1 MATAAKQ
8 APKTAKRPQKFS
20 TRNDIP
26 ERVRNTMIE
35 LLNEQL
41 ANTFDLYSQTKQA
54 HWSVKGM
61 HFIELHLLFDTLAE
75 GVLPFV
81 DTIAERA
88 VALGG
93 LAKGT
98 ARMAAKNSTLGEFPE
113 DVTLDKQVVELL
125 AERYAQYGA
134 SVREAI
140 EKADEAEDQDTMDI
154 FIEVSRA
161 IDKDLWFIE
170 AHLQE

>member
-1 MATAAKQ
+1 MATTAKQ
-8 APKTAKRPQKFS
+8 PAKTTKRPQKFS

-26 ERVRNTMIE
+26 ERVRSSMIE

-41 ANTFDLYSQTKQA
+41 ANVFDLYSQTKQA

-61 HFIELHLLFDTLAE
+61 HFIELHLLFDTLADD
-75 GVLPFV
+75 VLPFV

-98 ARMAAKNSTLGEFPE
+98 ARMSAKNSVLAEFPE
-113 DVTLDKQVVELL
+113 EVTLDREVV
-125 AERYAQYGA
+125 A
-134 SVREAI
+134 V
-140 EKADEAEDQDTMDI
+140 
-154 FIEVSRA
+154 
-161 IDKDLWFIE
+161 
-170 AHLQE
+170 